1 MPDNPEILEPDAG
14 LGFTDRVSA
23 CVRRNFRGTMVQAP
37 MTLFRRPLASCAL
50 VVLLLQVSRL
60 IAAPV
65 SACCRAAHA
74 AVPAACCKAV
84 QHQSGPCPMH
94 AAPERPPRPVPVEL
108 RHARRRAAPARPV
121 RVPADGSVDRRP
133 DRRPSARRCLAHPR
147 SSPARPFPTRPRP
160 NRARRR
166 ALPTER
172 PPARQRSSRRAFFSR
187 PWLLQIAAPA
197 VAAIALPRSRSAGFA
212 GLTMARA

>member
-23 CVRRNFRGTMVQAP
+23 CVRRNSRGKMVQAS

-50 VVLLLQVSRL
+50 AVLLLQVGGL

-74 AVPAACCKAV
+74 AAPAACCKPV

-94 AAPERPPRPVPVEL
+94 AASEPPRRSLPDGV
-108 RHARRRAAPARPV
+108 RHARRRAAPARPL
-121 RVPADGSVDRRP
+121 RTIAQRSFDRRS
-133 DRRPSARRCLAHPR
+133 D
-147 SSPARPFPTRPRP
+147 
-160 NRARRR
+160 RRR
-166 ALPTER
+166 ARGDARHASVRLPHVDSRLASARIARVTRTLPER
-172 PPARQRSSRRAFFSR
+172 PPSSQARLDVHLSRDHGV
-187 PWLLQIAAPA
+187 LQTH
-197 VAAIALPRSRSAGFA
+197 VYRVVPRSR
-212 GLTMARA
+212 